1 MTTKGLTIHTTFILF
16 IAILFS
22 SNINAQYTGDGGAT
36 SNNDIDKWD
45 NQFLVGNKYSWSKGN
60 WRYSGELHFRL
71 KNDVRSLNQYY
82 LEGVATYQPNN
93 NWEIVP
99 DLRATVFPDRVE
111 LRPGIGLIYKINWN
125 RKNLNQIV
133 QQTKWQTDIKNTGYV
148 SHAVRY
154 MLFYNYVF
162 DKKWMAHTAGG
173 VLYRFSDSYNGVEF
187 IRALVGATYSFNDY
201 NSLYIS
207 YFVGAEN
214 RQTHYTFI
222 GGPLIQFIIRF
233 SRDHKYIPAE
243 YMNF

>member
-1 MTTKGLTIHTTFILF
+1 MKKQPTTYPSVLALFILVF
-16 IAILFS
+16 FS
-22 SNINAQYTGDGGAT
+22 ININAQYTDGGNTA
-36 SNNDIDKWD
+36 NNDDIDKWD
-45 NQFLVGNKYSWSKGN
+45 NQFLVGNKYTWSSGN

-71 KNDVRSLNQYY
+71 KNDVKSLNQYY

-99 DLRATVFPDRVE
+99 DLRATVFPDRYE

-125 RKNLNQIV
+125 RENLNQIV
-133 QQTKWQTDIKNTGYV
+133 QQTKWQTDIKSTGYV
-148 SHAVRY
+148 SHAIRY
-154 MLFYNYVF
+154 MLFYNHVYN
-162 DKKWMAHTAGG
+162 KKWMGHTAAG
-173 VLYRFSDSYNGVEF
+173 VLYRFSDAYNDVEF
-187 IRALVGATYSFNDY
+187 IRALVGVTYSFNDY
-201 NSLYIS
+201 NSIYLT

-233 SRDHKYIPAE
+233 SKDHRYIPAE